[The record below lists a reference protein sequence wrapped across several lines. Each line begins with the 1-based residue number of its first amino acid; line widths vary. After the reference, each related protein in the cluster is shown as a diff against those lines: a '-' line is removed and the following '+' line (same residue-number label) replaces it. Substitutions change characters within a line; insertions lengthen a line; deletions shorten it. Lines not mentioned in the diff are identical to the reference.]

1 MKAVGYL
8 EAGLI
13 EQADALIDV
22 ELPIPQP
29 GSHDLRVKVAAISV
43 NPIDT
48 KVRKNRQPQAGKPE
62 ILGWDA
68 VGIVDAVGTDV
79 QGFAVGDRVYYA
91 GAINRPGSNAEYHLV
106 DYRIVGHAPSS
117 LSDAEAAALPLT
129 TITAWELLFNRLGV
143 SEGGRDGQGLL
154 IIGGAGGV
162 GSILIQLARR
172 LTKLTVIATAS
183 RPESQ
188 DWCRSVGAHE
198 VIDHS
203 QPFGEQLTKI
213 GHQQIDMVACLTHI
227 DQHWKS
233 IIEVATPQ
241 GRIALIEDPATPLNL
256 IDLKSKSLSLHWEMM
271 FTRSLYETRDMAEQG
286 QLLDRVADLVDRG
299 EIRTTLNQLLSPIN
313 AQNLIK
319 AHALVESG
327 KSLGKIVLSGF

>member
-8 EAGLI
+8 KSGSI
-13 EQADALIDV
+13 ELVDTLIDFD
-22 ELPIPQP
+22 LPIPQP
-29 GSHDLRVKVAAISV
+29 GSRDLRVKVAAISV
-43 NPIDT
+43 NPVDT

-68 VGIVDAVGTDV
+68 VGIVDAAGADV
-79 QGFAVGDRVYYA
+79 HGFAVGDRVYYA
-91 GAINRPGSNAEYHLV
+91 GAINRSGSNAEYHLV

-117 LSDAEAAALPLT
+117 LSDTEAAALPLT
-129 TITAWELLFNRLGV
+129 TITAWELLFNRLGA
-143 SEGGRDGQGLL
+143 SEGGGDGQSLL

-188 DWCRSVGAHE
+188 DWCRSLGAHE

-213 GHQQIDMVACLTHI
+213 GYPQTDLVACLTHI
-227 DQHWKS
+227 EQHWKS

-241 GRIALIEDPATPLNL
+241 GHIALIEDPATPLNL

-271 FTRSLYETRDMAEQG
+271 FTRSLYETTDMAEQG
-286 QLLDRVADLVDRG
+286 QLLDRVADLVNRG
-299 EIRTTLNQLLSPIN
+299 EIRTTLNQVLSPIN
-313 AQNLIK
+313 AQNLVK
-319 AHALVESG
+319 AHTLIESG